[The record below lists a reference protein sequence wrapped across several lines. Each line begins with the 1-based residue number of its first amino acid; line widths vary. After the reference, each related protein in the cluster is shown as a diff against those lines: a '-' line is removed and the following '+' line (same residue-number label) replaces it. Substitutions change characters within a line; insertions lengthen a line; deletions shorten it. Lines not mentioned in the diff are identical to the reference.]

1 MESTPLTRHAF
12 YHLAILFEGGVALLG
27 IVLGWF
33 CGYPPGKL
41 IQWSWEAV
49 GQGLV
54 ATVPLVVLLA
64 VFLKAPLRS
73 FQVITR
79 LLDEFLAPLF
89 GGGGLLELIVL
100 CGLAGLGEELLFR
113 GVIQTGLTD
122 WLPARWGLALGLLAA
137 SVLFGLAH
145 AITPTYAVLAGLI
158 GLYLGWLWIHTQN
171 LLVPIVAHGVYDFVV
186 LSYWIRIRGP
196 RLLKS

>member
-12 YHLAILFEGGVALLG
+12 LHMAILFEGGVAVVGILLG
-27 IVLGWF
+27 WL
-33 CGYPPGKL
+33 CGYPPGEL
-41 IQWSWEAV
+41 IQWSFEAV

-54 ATVPLVVLLA
+54 ATVPLVLLFA
-64 VFLKAPLRS
+64 GFLKTP
-73 FQVITR
+73 FQPFRNITQ

-89 GGGGLLELIVL
+89 GGGGLVELIVL

-113 GVIQTGLTD
+113 GVIQTGLTH
-122 WLPARWGLALGLLAA
+122 WFPERWGLGLGLLAA
-137 SVLFGLAH
+137 SVLFGMAH

-158 GLYLGWLWIHTQN
+158 GLYLGWLWVRTQN
-171 LLVPIVAHGVYDFVV
+171 LLVPIVAHGTYDFVV

-196 RLLKS
+196 RRLKS